1 MTQRQKTP
9 SRAISPC
16 PYSHAARYIH
26 DLRREGEGEGEGE
39 GHLIECRCS
48 TTAKHPTF
56 DLASAHWHKQYGLQ
70 PTAAA
75 VGEWLASDVLQMKLF
90 AAGRA

>member
-1 MTQRQKTP
+1 MTQQQKAP
-9 SRAISPC
+9 PRALPAC
-16 PYSHAARYIH
+16 AAGHKARYVH
-26 DLRREGEGEGEGE
+26 DLRRESAGG

-56 DLASAHWHKQYGLQ
+56 DLAWAHWHKQHGLQ

-75 VGEWLASDVLQMKLF
+75 VEERSASNVLQMKLF